1 MNPLIELTAGA
12 PVASLLLL
20 TFAGISV
27 LGLWKFPEL
36 IERNLLRPYWL
47 VRRGQYATLVTSG
60 FVHADFMHLLFNGF
74 TFYAFAFSLERRIGS
89 TSFAMLYAAGLLL
102 SSAGTWVQHRREPGY
117 ASLGASGAILAVL
130 FASIVYFPGASLFIL
145 PIPVP
150 IPAPL
155 FAVGYLAFTYYAARR
170 GGGRVNHDAHLFGAL
185 AGVAFV
191 AVSDPPAIGAAVQQ
205 FVAMISR

>member
-12 PVASLLLL
+12 PVSALLLL
-20 TFAGISV
+20 TFVGVSV
-27 LGLWKFPEL
+27 LGLWKMPTL

-47 VRRGQYATLVTSG
+47 VRRQQYATLVTSG

-89 TSFAMLYAAGLLL
+89 ASFTALYAAGLLL
-102 SSAGTWVQHRREPGY
+102 SSVGTWVQHRREPGY

-155 FAVGYLAFTYYAARR
+155 FAVGYLAFTWYASRR
-170 GGGRVNHDAHLFGAL
+170 GVGHINHDAHLVGAL
-185 AGVAFV
+185 TGLAFV
-191 AVSDPPAIGAAVQQ
+191 ALTDAPALGDAARLVGA
-205 FVAMISR
+205 MLGR

>member
-1 MNPLIELTAGA
+1 MQA
-12 PVASLLLL
+12 P
-20 TFAGISV
+20 
-27 LGLWKFPEL
+27 
-36 IERNLLRPYWL
+36 R
-47 VRRGQYATLVTSG
+47 
-60 FVHADFMHLLFNGF
+60 
-74 TFYAFAFSLERRIGS
+74 
-89 TSFAMLYAAGLLL
+89 
-102 SSAGTWVQHRREPGY
+102 
-117 ASLGASGAILAVL
+117 LAVL

-191 AVSDPPAIGAAVQQ
+191 AVSDPAAIGAAVRQ
-205 FVAMISR
+205 FVAMVSR